1 MASAL
6 VASVSQAGVAAAA
19 VGVVSAAAG
28 PICGKTVPVIFLFFK
43 RNKWTDHIYH
53 TERVFCSTYV

>member
-1 MASAL
+1 MGASMAFTAFIEAFAVASAL

-28 PICGKTVPVIFLFFK
+28 PICGKTVPVIFF
-43 RNKWTDHIYH
+43 
-53 TERVFCSTYV
+53 VS

>member
-6 VASVSQAGVAAAA
+6 VASVSQAEVAAAA

-28 PICGKTVPVIFLFFK
+28 PICGNTVPVIFLFF
-43 RNKWTDHIYH
+43 NEIS
-53 TERVFCSTYV
+53 ESIVFIIRREFYCSTYV